1 MKSIINFFR
10 NLFSVTPEEQVK
22 IEGCNCEEC
31 TCPET
36 KTYTPEPE
44 EKLEAEQVIVE
55 APLEPITET
64 VVKEELVQETIV
76 KEPVVEKE
84 KSPKKYYKKK
94 GSQKKKEG
102 DSKKSSKKSKDA

>member
-22 IEGCNCEEC
+22 MEECNCEEC

-44 EKLEAEQVIVE
+44 VKEEAEQVIVE
-55 APLEPITET
+55 APLEPTAET
-64 VVKEELVQETIV
+64 VVKEELVQE
-76 KEPVVEKE
+76 PVVKKE

-94 GSQKKKEG
+94 GAQKKKEA
-102 DSKKSSKKSKDA
+102 DSKKNNKKDKDA